1 MSAQVVT
8 IPPKG
13 KRVPGVAPKS
23 QRSAR
28 FSQQAVSAATRKP
41 CPCRLSAYEVHEYGL
56 GEDCSRKPRCTIEA
70 TSALWRCSQ
79 SDPCRRLSLR
89 ITYGQAVLR
98 GPCAGHREKSFACST
113 EPDPLSVR
121 RSAVGQPACRT
132 QRVPARHKGLC
143 AGSNAEVPRR
153 TTRGHGSGGYKHL
166 VTFPGC

>member
-56 GEDCSRKPRCTIEA
+56 GEEEIKLEA
-70 TSALWRCSQ
+70 AS
-79 SDPCRRLSLR
+79 PPPKKKKKK
-89 ITYGQAVLR
+89 V
-98 GPCAGHREKSFACST
+98 KSYL
-113 EPDPLSVR
+113 DDL
-121 RSAVGQPACRT
+121 
-132 QRVPARHKGLC
+132 
-143 AGSNAEVPRR
+143 
-153 TTRGHGSGGYKHL
+153 
-166 VTFPGC
+166 